1 MLHLKVGYSKIEIC
15 GRQYYMVHIRSN
27 KASCWILS
35 CSFLSSPVLVWSSA
49 GVAHADVLVA
59 CLAVLCCWYWNVV
72 HWLIGAF
79 GWIRAHIRFLH
90 TPASILFLQRRIKS
104 SNANVPVQLAVIA
117 ITEPRPYLTD
127 LSSLSNIFF
136 FTNSFWQIT
145 FWCFSDT
152 SSVFHLFTKWKHSV
166 SFETCLCPFVCSK
179 THIPRKYFVS
189 TSVCF
194 VDL

>member
-1 MLHLKVGYSKIEIC
+1 MLHLEVGYSKIEIC

-27 KASCWILS
+27 KALCWILS

-72 HWLIGAF
+72 HSLIGAF
-79 GWIRAHIRFLH
+79 GWIRAHRRFLH

-136 FTNSFWQIT
+136 FLPTRSGKLPSDVFLTHLLSFT
-145 FWCFSDT
+145 FSLSGSTLSALRHVCALLCAQKCT
-152 SSVFHLFTKWKHSV
+152 SHENIL
-166 SFETCLCPFVCSK
+166 
-179 THIPRKYFVS
+179 
-189 TSVCF
+189 
-194 VDL
+194 